1 MNPKRRELCALLLA
15 SLFPIIAAA
24 GQRPLKL
31 GLFPYLSPQRLVTLY
46 KPLATYLENQLHQPV
61 KLGSTKDF
69 HSFIDATQRGDFDIV
84 LTAPHLAWL
93 AQVNAGYRPIA
104 TYANTVSGLLVVK
117 RSSEIHSASGLRGG
131 VIAIPDPLAVVTL
144 LMESYLAKQG
154 LQRGKDYRFITRGT
168 HNNAALAVTSGE
180 AAAAVIGAL
189 PFGQLPD
196 DLRMQLRIIGGTTSV
211 RSLFFMLNPR
221 FNLAM
226 ADMVQAALLRF
237 NDTAAGQAFLQQ
249 THYQRI
255 LPADS
260 HSLASMSVY
269 ALQIQRMIRN
279 KQP

>member
-15 SLFPIIAAA
+15 SLLPMRAVA
-24 GQRPLKL
+24 GQRPLTL
-31 GLFPYLSPQRLVTLY
+31 GLFPFLSPQQLVMY
-46 KPLATYLENQLHQPV
+46 YQPLASYLENQLHRPV

-93 AQVNAGYRPIA
+93 AH
-104 TYANTVSGLLVVK
+104 ANTVSGLLVVK

-154 LQRGKDYRFITRGT
+154 LQSGKDYRFITRGT
-168 HNNAALAVTSGE
+168 HNNAALSVTSGE
-180 AAAAVIGAL
+180 AAAAVIASL
-189 PFGQLPD
+189 AYEKLPD
-196 DLRMQLRIIGGTTSV
+196 APRTQLRIIGRTAAVSSV
-211 RSLFFMLNPR
+211 FFMVNKHLDQST
-221 FNLAM
+221 
-226 ADMVQAALLRF
+226 ADAVQAALLHF

-260 HSLASMSVY
+260 HSLSSMSVY

>member
-15 SLFPIIAAA
+15 SLLPMRAMA
-24 GQRPLKL
+24 GQRPLTL
-31 GLFPYLSPQRLVTLY
+31 GLFPFLSPQQLVMY
-46 KPLATYLENQLHQPV
+46 YQPLASYLENQLHRPV

-69 HSFIDATQRGDFDIV
+69 HSFIVATQRGDFDIV

-93 AQVNAGYRPIA
+93 AQANAGYRPIA

-154 LQRGKDYRFITRGT
+154 LQSGKDYRFIARGT
-168 HNNAALAVTSGE
+168 HNNAALSVTSGE
-180 AAAAVIGAL
+180 AAAAVIASL
-189 PFGQLPD
+189 AYEKLPD
-196 DLRMQLRIIGGTTSV
+196 APRTQLRIIGRTAAVSSV
-211 RSLFFMLNPR
+211 FFMVNKHLDQST
-221 FNLAM
+221 
-226 ADMVQAALLRF
+226 ADAVQAALLRF

-260 HSLASMSVY
+260 HSLSSMSVY